1 MYVADFETT
10 TKREDCRV
18 WAWGLFEIGS
28 YGHFEYGNDIDSFMD
43 RLKQLSAQ
51 KETVYF
57 HNLKFDGEFIIYW
70 LFNHGWSHVTEKA
83 DRTNC
88 SFMTLISDKGAFYSM
103 EMYFKMLK
111 KGQHKIK
118 LLDSLKV
125 LPLSVAEIAKAFGLP
140 IQKLEIEYTEDRPV
154 GHELTLDEIRYLRND
169 CEIVARALEQLF
181 NQDLKKMTTA
191 ANALNEYKTIIG
203 KRNFDWWYPAPDY
216 DADVRQSY
224 RGGFTYADPRFAG
237 REVGAGI
244 VLDVN
249 SLYPSVM
256 YSKPLPYGDA
266 IFFKGKYKEDSLY
279 CLYVQMIRCN
289 FKLKPGYI
297 PTIQIKMNS
306 AFVPTEYLIDSDG
319 EDVVLCLTSVD
330 LALFF
335 EHYDVYNCEFLSGWK
350 WKSSTILFT
359 DYINKWYAAKQQ
371 ATVDGNKPLR
381 TISKLMLN
389 SLYGKFGMN
398 PRTRSK
404 IPVLDRQHDCV
415 RYVYGE
421 YEERRPIYIPLA
433 SFITAWARYVTI
445 TAAQSVYERFM
456 YADTDSLHLLG
467 TEIPAELDV
476 DPVRLGAWK
485 HEATFTRAKYIRAKS
500 YIEEIDGKLS
510 VTCAGLPAD
519 CHDQVTF
526 ENFTPGA
533 VYSGKLRPV
542 HAEGGIVLEETDF
555 SIRRE
560 KTKDVVRYK
569 QDTFL

>member
-10 TKREDCRV
+10 TTADDCRV

-28 YGHFEYGNDIDSFMD
+28 YCHFEYGNDLDSFMD
-43 RLKQLSAQ
+43 RLKELSKA
-51 KETVYF
+51 KETIYF

-70 LFNHGWSHVTEKA
+70 LFTHGWSHVIEKS

-103 EMYFKMLK
+103 ELYFKVMK
-111 KGQHKIK
+111 TKQHKIK

-125 LPLSVAEIAKAFGLP
+125 LPLSVAEIARAFDLP
-140 IQKLEIEYTEDRPV
+140 ISKLEIEYTEDRPV
-154 GHELTLDEIRYLRND
+154 GHNLTIQEIEYLRND

-181 NQDLKKMTTA
+181 RQDLKKMTTA
-191 ANALNEYKTIIG
+191 ANAMNNYKEIIG
-203 KRNFDWWYPAPDY
+203 RKNFDHWYPAPDY

-224 RGGFTYADPRFAG
+224 RGGFTYADPRFTG

-256 YSKPLPYGDA
+256 YSKPLPYGDP
-266 IFFKGKYKEDSLY
+266 IFFKGKYKPDSLF

-330 LALFF
+330 VGLFF

-359 DYINKWYAAKQQ
+359 DYIDKWYAAKQQ

-404 IPVLDRQHDCV
+404 IPLLDKQHDCI

-421 YEERRPIYIPLA
+421 YEERKPIYIPLA
-433 SFITAWARYVTI
+433 TFITAWARYTTI
-445 TAAQSVYERFM
+445 TAAQSVYDRFM

-467 TEIPAELDV
+467 TEIPDKLDV

-500 YIEEIDGKLS
+500 YIEEIDGKLE
-510 VTCAGLPAD
+510 VTCAGLPVN

-526 ENFTPGA
+526 ENFTEGA

-542 HAEGGIVLEETDF
+542 HAVGGIVLEETEF
-555 SIRRE
+555 SIRKE
-560 KTKDVVRYK
+560 KGKK
-569 QDTFL
+569 